1 MIKVC
6 PTDSKMFKAYVD
18 FIGGDFGKAMSLYT
32 KNDYEYPS
40 DFLEFYEK
48 VAESEDTQVND
59 NSESI
64 LKKKE
69 ELLEKS
75 KAVLT
80 KKIQKLSTWVKKN
93 ENLKE
98 PLEKLEVLL
107 KQLGRLETDRAL
119 VTFIQEADKMSTWAE
134 NMIKS
139 YKQNPS
145 NVSLNQLKS
154 ILDYVKSFDILN
166 EINEEDFQG
175 DFKPDMELIKNLAG
189 RREVIKKE
197 FIEMAIPKIAKSWSS
212 SGFNKLYLMEKV
224 KAEKTFLKD
233 ILPTLKGQSSKVI
246 SEKKE
251 EYINNWMTLRADDL
265 RKETEI
271 YINNLLK
278 KTFDISSASAYMINP
293 KDIKHDI
300 VQSIIKQLDTEDF
313 IGHNKKETTLYS
325 LTEAYNNFIKY
336 VGKSA
341 DPKKLYKEFLTKETT
356 IDGTEIDVIINP
368 NSDNWKE
375 FYNKYKDT
383 PVFEYWQKISEIIKE
398 KDSLVPSSKKLGY
411 VLPSINKNN
420 FERLATSSPFEFL
433 KETITDPF
441 IVKNTDTSFGE
452 TTVDVITDEA
462 GQERKKVPLFY
473 RGEIS
478 EKDKSFDITSILFLD
493 YVNSVDY
500 STRLNNLIVAESIKE
515 IINET
520 EFIQTSGIN
529 NKIKIDQF
537 GNEVSIKG
545 NSNLAK
551 ALDSLINQR
560 IYGINIEGDPK
571 VAKVA
576 QSFQNYTSMLGLATN
591 WISGL
596 ANVLQGTA
604 VSWID
609 AVGKNTGYYD
619 ISDRAKAVL
628 DYEKEMA
635 SGKLLQDVE
644 ARVPSSKTNLLRNHL
659 NAFSEGIHTQR
670 FINDNKVKRIFNS
683 SSLLFLNS
691 IGEHATQ
698 SIVMYS
704 ILNNIKVLDKDGNYL
719 NKEFKPTTE
728 LEEAISLNQAYTV
741 VDGKLTLNSEV
752 ASTTKTKGVT
762 VEDLAQI
769 SMMIR
774 SANRELF
781 GNYDSNN
788 KAAFQRTVIGS
799 LAFQMRG
806 WMATGIQKRW
816 RGIGN
821 INTNMQDLR
830 PDQVYYNASGDLLQ
844 EGSYTSFIR
853 FLNNVRKDLKAL
865 KFLAVSTNW
874 NKLTDYEKANVKKT
888 ILEISLAVLAL
899 TLSVA
904 FKGDDDDEENV
915 VAALMAR
922 RLYSELITFTNPLEA
937 VRTFRN
943 PLMVLNTV
951 NDGLNVVIQLTDP
964 TEEYTTGKREG
975 DYKLVYRLQ
984 KLIPVWKQL
993 DRDPKESLTF
1003 LER

>member
-32 KNDYEYPS
+32 KNNYEYPS
-40 DFLEFYEK
+40 DFLEHYEK
-48 VAESEDTQVND
+48 VATSEDTPISVEAS
-59 NSESI
+59 NSLER
-64 LKKKE
+64 KK
-69 ELLEKS
+69 ELLEKAR
-75 KAVLT
+75 AVLI

-93 ENLKE
+93 ENLRE
-98 PLEKLEVLL
+98 PLSKLENLL
-107 KQLGRLETDRAL
+107 KQLAKLETDKAL
-119 VTFIQEADKMSTWAE
+119 VTFIQEAETMSIWAE
-134 NMIKS
+134 GMIKS
-139 YKQNPS
+139 YKQDPS
-145 NVSLNQLKS
+145 SVSLHQLKS

-166 EINEEDFQG
+166 DIKESDFQEE
-175 DFKPDMELIKNLAG
+175 FKPDMDLIKNLAG

-197 FIEMAIPKIAKSWSS
+197 FIEMAIPKIAKSWSKA
-212 SGFNKLYLMEKV
+212 GFNKLYLIEKV
-224 KAEKTFLKD
+224 KAEKTFLSQV
-233 ILPTLKGQSSKVI
+233 LPSLKGQNSKVI

-251 EYINNWMTLRADDL
+251 EYINNWMVLRANDL
-265 RKETEI
+265 RVETEN

-278 KTFDISSASAYMINP
+278 KTFDIDSASAYMINP

-300 VQSIIKQLDTEDF
+300 IQSIIKQLDTEDF
-313 IGHNKKETTLYS
+313 IGHSKKEKTLYE
-325 LTEAYNNFIKY
+325 LTESYNNFVKY
-336 VGKSA
+336 VGKST
-341 DPKKLYKEFLTKETT
+341 DPKKLYKDFITKETL
-356 IDGTEIDVIINP
+356 IDGTKIDVIINP
-368 NSDNWKE
+368 NSENWKE
-375 FYNKYKDT
+375 FEEKYKNT
-383 PVFEYWQKISEIIKE
+383 PVFDYWEKISQIIQE

-452 TTVDVITDEA
+452 TTSNVITDEA
-462 GQERKKVPLFY
+462 GQERKRVPLFY

-500 STRLNNLIVAESIKE
+500 STRLNNLIVVESIKE
-515 IINET
+515 IVNET
-520 EFIQTSGIN
+520 EFIQTTSLG
-529 NKIKIDQF
+529 NKIKVDQF
-537 GNEVSIKG
+537 NNEVVTKG
-545 NSNLAK
+545 NSNLAV
-551 ALDSLINQR
+551 ALDSLIEQR
-560 IYGINIEGDPK
+560 IYGINIKGDPK

-576 QSFQNYTSMLGLATN
+576 KSFQNYTSMLGLAVN

-596 ANVLQGTA
+596 ANVLQGTT

-609 AVGKNTGYYD
+609 SIGKNTGYYNV
-619 ISDRAKAVL
+619 SDRAKAVL
-628 DYEKEMA
+628 DYDKEMA
-635 SGKLLQDVE
+635 SGKLLADVE
-644 ARVPSSKTNLLRNHL
+644 ARVPTSKTNLLRNHL
-659 NAFSEGIHTQR
+659 NAFSEGINTQR
-670 FINDNKVKRIFNS
+670 FLNDNKLKRLTNS
-683 SSLLFLNS
+683 SSLLFLNN

-704 ILNNIKVLDKDGNYL
+704 ILNNIKVLDSEGNYL
-719 NKEFKPTTE
+719 NKEFKPTTAI
-728 LEEAISLNQAYTV
+728 EEAISLNDAYTV
-741 VDGKLTLNSEV
+741 VEGKLTLNPAV
-752 ASTTKTKGVT
+752 ASTTKTEGVST
-762 VEDLAQI
+762 KDLAQI

-816 RGIGN
+816 RGIGS
-821 INTNMQDLR
+821 INTNIQDLR

-853 FLNNVRKDLKAL
+853 FLNNVRKDLKSL
-865 KFLAVSTNW
+865 KLLAVSSNW
-874 NKLTDYEKANVKKT
+874 NSLTDYEKANVKKT
-888 ILEISLAVLAL
+888 ILEIGLAVLAL
-899 TLSVA
+899 TLSLA
-904 FKGDDDDEENV
+904 FKGEDDDDENV
-915 VAALMAR
+915 IAALMAR
-922 RLYSELITFTNPLEA
+922 RLYSELITFVNPLEA

-964 TEEYTTGKREG
+964 DEVYSTGKREG
-975 DYKLVYRLQ
+975 DYKIVYKLQ
-984 KLIPVWKQL
+984 KLIPIWKQL